1 MDTNCPICHTELND
15 DEKIETLKCGH
26 KFHYECIF
34 ITYKFNSSKYKGNK
48 LRKCPYCR
56 DNGGYLSLQNNLVP
70 IKDIHEEYNIFIKYL
85 QEDNIDEYMKFLN
98 KDKCLAILKTGKNK
112 NEQCSSKT
120 LNNNFCKR
128 HKKIY

>member
-1 MDTNCPICHTELND
+1 MDTYCAICHSELND
-15 DEKIETLKCGH
+15 NEEIETLKCGH
-26 KFHYECIF
+26 RFHYDCIF
-34 ITYKFNSSKYKGNK
+34 ITYKFNCSKYRGHKI
-48 LRKCPYCR
+48 RKCPYCR
-56 DNGGYLSLQNNLVP
+56 DNGGYLSLKNNLVP